1 MAVDAFKAL
10 QQRSPD
16 RAGPVFVTMEGEP
29 LQGYKHWF
37 EPAVRDGKTKCRQKC
52 LQAKAGCFRRLCD
65 YEVSYL

>member
-1 MAVDAFKAL
+1 VAVDAFKAL

-37 EPAVRDGKTKCRQKC
+37 EPAVRDASAARSASKLKRG
-52 LQAKAGCFRRLCD
+52 ASA
-65 YEVSYL
+65 VSVIMK